1 MIQKASTPQMAL
13 RSTPQMDTWKFSEQA
28 ASPPRLML
36 FLTLLSS
43 FGLSLASTGLGAQAL
58 TCSALVWFVSD
69 PQ

>member
-1 MIQKASTPQMAL
+1 MIQKASPPQMAL
-13 RSTPQMDTWKFSEQA
+13 RSAPQMDTWKFSEQA

-58 TCSALVWFVSD
+58 TCSALVRFVSD